1 MTSRRARRA
10 SATTKPWGH
19 ELIWAL
25 TDRYCGKVIA
35 IEAGRR
41 LSLQR
46 HERKDESVLIL
57 SGRLQL
63 HLEDDDG
70 VVQVLDLGPGESR
83 HIPPHRIHR
92 FEAQRT
98 ASSSSRSRR
107 PSSTTSSASRTTTA
121 ARARRPPDAA
131 RTPVI
136 GAPRSEAWP
145 AGTGDPYRVG

>member
-1 MTSRRARRA
+1 MTEPRRVD
-10 SATTKPWGH
+10 KPWGH

-25 TDRYCGKVIA
+25 TDRYCGKVIVV
-35 IEAGRR
+35 EAGRR

-46 HERKDESVLIL
+46 HDRKDESVLIL

-92 FEAQRT
+92 FEAKERVELIEV
-98 ASSSSRSRR
+98 
-107 PSSTTSSASRTTTA
+107 STPELDDVERLEDDYGREGTS
-121 ARARRPPDAA
+121 
-131 RTPVI
+131 
-136 GAPRSEAWP
+136 AP
-145 AGTGDPYRVG
+145 